1 MKIKIYL
8 FNSELSYYNSI
19 VEWTLVLFSKMPTRM
34 ASSASMILIIIA
46 NILNAQLYS
55 DPGYLM
61 SLKFQHMIRFDI

>member
-1 MKIKIYL
+1 
-8 FNSELSYYNSI
+8 
-19 VEWTLVLFSKMPTRM
+19 MPTRM